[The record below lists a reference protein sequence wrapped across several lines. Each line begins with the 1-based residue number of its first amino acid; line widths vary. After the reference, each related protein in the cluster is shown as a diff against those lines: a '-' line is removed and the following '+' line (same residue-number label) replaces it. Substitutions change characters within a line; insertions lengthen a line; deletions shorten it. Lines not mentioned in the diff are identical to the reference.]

1 MYRLVRERRSFLDGV
16 VTREDVTLVWMVA
29 IFLLTPVA
37 VLLHEAGHYL
47 AARHFSA
54 EEIQLH
60 LRGYWGFVTYPP
72 GPTFDAG
79 KEVMVAVAGPGVIVL
94 LGYLS
99 VLERVKER
107 GQLYRDV

>member
-1 MYRLVRERRSFLDGV
+1 VYRLVRERRSFLDGV

-54 EEIQLH
+54 EEIQIRV
-60 LRGYWGFVTYPP
+60 RGYCGFVTYLP

-79 KEVMVAVAGPGVIVL
+79 K
-94 LGYLS
+94 
-99 VLERVKER
+99 
-107 GQLYRDV
+107 